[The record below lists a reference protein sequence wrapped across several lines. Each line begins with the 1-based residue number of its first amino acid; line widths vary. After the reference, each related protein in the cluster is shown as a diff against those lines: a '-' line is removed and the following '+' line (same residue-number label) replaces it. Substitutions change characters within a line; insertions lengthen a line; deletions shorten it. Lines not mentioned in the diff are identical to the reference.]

1 MVKKGVPERGDVYL
15 VNPNP
20 VKGKELENEHRFV
33 VISPYEIN
41 KFGVSMA
48 VAVVT
53 VGAGA
58 RLGGLTVP
66 IQGHQTSGVAV
77 CNQVRT
83 FDLRERGAK
92 YLERL
97 DEALISEI
105 IRKVV
110 SIIDPE
116 EE

>member
-1 MVKKGVPERGDVYL
+1 MAKKGVAERGDVYL

-41 KFGVSMA
+41 KFGLTMA
-48 VAVVT
+48 VAIVT

-58 RLGGLTVP
+58 RLGGLTVA
-66 IQGHQTSGVAV
+66 IQGHYTSGVAV

-97 DEALISEI
+97 DEPLISEI
-105 IRKVV
+105 IRAQ
-110 SIIDPE
+110 SGCR
-116 EE
+116 

>member
-1 MVKKGVPERGDVYL
+1 M
-15 VNPNP
+15 NQNP
-20 VKGKELENEHRFV
+20 VKGKELENAHRFV
-33 VISPYEIN
+33 VISPYKIN

-53 VGAGA
+53 AGADA
-58 RLGGLTVP
+58 RLGGITAP

-77 CNQVRT
+77 CNPVRM
-83 FDLRERGAK
+83 FDLRERRGK

-97 DEALISEI
+97 DKALISVI